1 MERALEKRK
10 LVTIITEASLEHR
23 LTGDLLRCG
32 AKGLTVTAA
41 HGQGPKNQHFSDIE
55 GGSIRVESVMTE
67 AAAADLIG
75 LLETEYFPFY
85 ASTMWLA
92 DVEVVRGERY

>member
-1 MERALEKRK
+1 MERPLEKRK
-10 LVTIITEASLEHR
+10 LVTIITEASLEQR
-23 LTGDLLRCG
+23 LSNDLIRCG
-32 AKGLTVTAA
+32 AKGLTITAA

-75 LLETEYFPFY
+75 LLEPEYFPFY
-85 ASTMWLA
+85 ASTVWLA